1 MFFGGSAAHT
11 AYPKDDSLQYRST
24 SLECVSSVAFGILL
38 KCIIII
44 VCDVCMGVCT
54 LGTCVEVRWLP
65 SGVVLSVHRSQF
77 LRITRRSSGLWTGCP
92 LTSTCHNIHTGPQ
105 AWRKDHGDRGP
116 SGYHSVCF
124 YQNVKPGITVL
135 EGLLKR
141 SPGLWGHR
149 QCVPV
154 PPYSCLVEDRTSW
167 SMQLDFYRTEL

>member
-1 MFFGGSAAHT
+1 MIY
-11 AYPKDDSLQYRST
+11 YPHISYFYSHYPITYFVFPSPYLIQVISK
-24 SLECVSSVAFGILL
+24 L

-105 AWRKDHGDRGP
+105 AWRKDHGDRGS

-141 SPGLWGHR
+141 SPGLWGHQR
-149 QCVPV
+149 CVPV
-154 PPYSCLVEDRTSW
+154 PPYSCFGRA
-167 SMQLDFYRTEL
+167 